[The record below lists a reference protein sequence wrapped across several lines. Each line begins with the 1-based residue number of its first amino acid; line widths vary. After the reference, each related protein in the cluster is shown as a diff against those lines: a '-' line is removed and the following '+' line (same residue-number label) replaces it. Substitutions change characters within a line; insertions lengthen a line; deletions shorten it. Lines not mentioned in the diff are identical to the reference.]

1 MHCYENINITVT
13 KGIIKFHCKLINTD
27 FSPVDLVLTE
37 VAWMDILGWD
47 DYFGMNIKWNHKLF
61 PSSAW
66 TTENKDKVCRSK
78 SYAKYI
84 SYSQRLYQNWNLSLY
99 SLQ

>member
-37 VAWMDILGWD
+37 VAWMDILG
-47 DYFGMNIKWNHKLF
+47 
-61 PSSAW
+61 
-66 TTENKDKVCRSK
+66 
-78 SYAKYI
+78 
-84 SYSQRLYQNWNLSLY
+84 
-99 SLQ
+99 